1 LIHSL
6 FERVMAAPK
15 GVIVLTDDGRRVL
28 TAAGQDGIAD
38 SRAMLAA
45 VGIVLP

>member
-1 LIHSL
+1 MRSL
-6 FERVMAAPK
+6 LERKMARTE
-15 GVIVLTDDGRRVL
+15 GVIVLTDDERRVL
-28 TAAGQDGIAD
+28 TAAGQDGLAD